1 MRRAVESNEGKNW
14 KVIAAS
20 IRGRTETQCLHR
32 WQKVLQPNL
41 IKGTWKASEDAL
53 LLKLVKEI
61 GLKKWAAIAA
71 KLPGRIGKQCRERW
85 YNHLDPSINRK
96 AWTLEEDRILLIAQ
110 SELGNKWAEIA
121 KRLPGR

>member
-1 MRRAVESNEGKNW
+1 M
-14 KVIAAS
+14 
-20 IRGRTETQCLHR
+20 
-32 WQKVLQPNL
+32 

-96 AWTLEEDRILLIAQ
+96 AWTLEEDKILLIAQ